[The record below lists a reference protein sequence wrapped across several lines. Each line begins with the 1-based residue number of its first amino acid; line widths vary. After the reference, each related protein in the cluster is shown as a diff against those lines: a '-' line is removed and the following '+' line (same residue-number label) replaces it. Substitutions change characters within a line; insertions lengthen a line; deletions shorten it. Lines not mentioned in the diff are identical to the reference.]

1 MRQFITDIRKYY
13 NYTVRSAKSS
23 LKAEV
28 AGSYLNWIWWILTPL
43 FEMIIYY
50 FVFGYIFK
58 SKEPNFILFIF
69 IGLTMW
75 SFFNKTVRQ
84 SVNLIK
90 KNRSIVKKVYVPKH
104 VLLVSNLMV
113 NGFKMMISWCIVVII
128 MIATHV
134 KLTWHIVEA
143 LPIMLV
149 LFIFTFGVAMNLM
162 HYGVFVEDMSNI
174 TDLVLRLWF
183 YLSGIFYSIESKLG
197 EVYPEVAH
205 VLTNWNPMALL
216 LHDMRNVLLY
226 GEEPYWLGLL
236 VWGAIGIL
244 LTCIGIKTIYK
255 YENEYVKL
263 I

>member
-1 MRQFITDIRKYY
+1 MRQFFSDIRKYY
-13 NYTVRSAKSS
+13 NYEVRSAKSS
-23 LKAEV
+23 LKSEV

-69 IGLTMW
+69 VGLTMW
-75 SFFNKTVRQ
+75 SFFNKTVKQ

-90 KNRSIVKKVYVPKH
+90 RNKTIIKQIYVPKH
-104 VLLVSNLMV
+104 VLLLSNIMV
-113 NGFKMMISWCIVVII
+113 NGFKMTISWVLVFI
-128 MIATHV
+128 MMLGTRV
-134 KLTWHIVEA
+134 DLTWHILEA
-143 LPIMLV
+143 VPIMLV
-149 LFIFTFGVAMNLM
+149 LLVFTFGVSINLM
-162 HYGVFVEDMSNI
+162 HYGVIVEDMANI
-174 TDLVLRLWF
+174 MDLLLRLWF

-197 EVYPEVAH
+197 KSYPELSDI
-205 VLTNWNPMALL
+205 LTNWNPMALL

-226 GEEPYWLGLL
+226 GTAPNWLGLFI
-236 VWGAIGIL
+236 WGVVGVL
-244 LTCIGIKTIYK
+244 LTVVGIKTIYK